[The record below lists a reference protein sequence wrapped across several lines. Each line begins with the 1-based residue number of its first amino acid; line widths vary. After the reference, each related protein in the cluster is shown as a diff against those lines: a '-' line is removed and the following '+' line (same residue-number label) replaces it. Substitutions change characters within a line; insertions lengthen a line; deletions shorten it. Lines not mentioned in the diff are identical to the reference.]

1 MQSFKLSYR
10 HNLAALNKSR
20 GMGLVPLVI
29 ISLVFH
35 LLLFAAFALGWQGEQ
50 ANQPKKI
57 MPKYVQAKLVQLKAK
72 SKPKKVIRKNK
83 IIDLSQKKREQALA
97 LKKASDLANKKKLAK
112 IKADK
117 IKANKA
123 QEKKDQ
129 AYKEKLARQKADQL
143 KADEALAAK
152 QRAKEQAAELAQQEA
167 IQQQLA
173 ADLAAEEATLNEQ
186 AEAEQDQVFVQS
198 HTAIIKQKIAA
209 NWSRPPSAR
218 KGMQCLLAIQL
229 VPTGRVIAVTV
240 VESSGSAAFDRSAEQ
255 AVKKA
260 EQFPELRELPPQV
273 FERNF
278 RKFKLL
284 FNPKDLRL

>member
-1 MQSFKLSYR
+1 MQSFKLSDGQ
-10 HNLAALNKSR
+10 NLAGLNKSR
-20 GMGLVPLVI
+20 GMGLVPLVV

-35 LLLFAAFALGWQGEQ
+35 LLLFGAFALGWQDEQ
-50 ANQPKKI
+50 ASQPKKI

-72 SKPKKVIRKNK
+72 TKPKKFIIKNK
-83 IIDLSQKKREQALA
+83 VIDLSKKKREQA
-97 LKKASDLANKKKLAK
+97 LKKASDLANKKKLAQQ
-112 IKADK
+112 KADK
-117 IKANKA
+117 IKADKA
-123 QEKKDQ
+123 QAKKDQ
-129 AYKEKLARQKADQL
+129 AHKDELARQKSERL
-143 KADEALAAK
+143 KAETALAAK
-152 QRAKEQAAELAQQEA
+152 QKAEQEAAELAQQEA
-167 IQQQLA
+167 TQQQLA

-186 AEAEQDQVFVQS
+186 AEAEQDQIFVQS
-198 HTAIIKQKIAA
+198 HTAIIKQKIAS

-260 EQFPELRELPPQV
+260 EQFPDLRKLPPQV

-278 RKFKLL
+278 RTFKLR